1 LVICGLFL
9 FKYNFTNTEFL
20 IKLLII
26 LVINEIE
33 YNFIFRNFLQI
44 VLCVKLNILAVARI
58 KKIKGPHWPNIG
70 FPENVDT
77 TWLTIPKPG
86 IIKI

>member
-1 LVICGLFL
+1 M
-9 FKYNFTNTEFL
+9 
-20 IKLLII
+20 I

-44 VLCVKLNILAVARI
+44 VLCVKLKNLMVSRLN
-58 KKIKGPHWPNIG
+58 KNKGPHWPNMG
-70 FPENVDT
+70 LPENVDT
-77 TWLTIPKPG
+77 IWLTIPNPG